1 MYGLVGIT
9 ALVLVGCSSTED
21 SSSAEVDADPIV
33 EESAESIRLFGAIAF
48 EGDDA
53 VLMGEEEENC
63 MIADPTTTIVVN
75 NLESADVEIA
85 DDSGGIVAETSFKTF
100 HDEERC
106 SWLIDVEV
114 EAESE
119 YFVAHFNDM
128 STPKAYADDYYEGF
142 LELDVTTPV
151 MEEIKSR

>member
-9 ALVLVGCSSTED
+9 AIVLVGCSSTEE
-21 SSSAEVDADPIV
+21 SSRAEVDIDPIV
-33 EESAESIRLFGAIAF
+33 EVSDESIRLFGAITF

-53 VLMGEEEENC
+53 VLMGEEENC
-63 MIADPTTTIVVN
+63 MIAEPTTTIVVN

-85 DDSGGIVAETSFKTF
+85 DDSGGIVAETSFQTF

-119 YFVAHFNDM
+119 FFVAHFNDM

-151 MEEIKSR
+151 MEEIEGR